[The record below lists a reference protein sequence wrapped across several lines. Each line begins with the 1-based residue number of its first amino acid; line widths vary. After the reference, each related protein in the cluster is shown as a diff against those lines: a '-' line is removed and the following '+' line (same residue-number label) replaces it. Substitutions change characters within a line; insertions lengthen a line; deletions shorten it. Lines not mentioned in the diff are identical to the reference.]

1 MTLVESYIRTRLTTT
16 SMNVNCEVTCQT
28 NYFRGL
34 DCLLLSAHAH
44 YKIELNRKKVNTCG
58 VPAKD
63 VFNIRGSR
71 TFSTNNT
78 LDKITLCIEN
88 EKKNSR

>member
-16 SMNVNCEVTCQT
+16 SMNVNCVVTYQT
-28 NYFRGL
+28 NYFSGL
-34 DCLLLSAHAH
+34 DCLVHTPS
-44 YKIELNRKKVNTCG
+44 EQVNTCG

-63 VFNIRGSR
+63 VFNIIGSR
-71 TFSTNNT
+71 NFSTNNT

-88 EKKNSR
+88 EKKNVR